1 MEFEHEVTQKGYVA
15 EWEKLVQEVATE
27 MDKAHMDMKKI
38 RLSMTLQ
45 KKKNLTNMSMSS
57 EFHDKAPTPQEVEE
71 AEAIIQNWFDRG
83 EKIWEDAQ
91 PGLKARDR
99 RMVQAWERAVREEEQ
114 INNHMIEELIEA
126 QQEFEEEIMHA
137 EHTFEEELQQNGTV
151 ADVKALEDKIDADLR
166 TMKKFNKRV
175 MSLKRRQEVMARA
188 NTKMYV
194 NLGKVSE
201 EMARNPPKPAEWD
214 AMKVKLVDWATRWE
228 TLAEKVKP
236 IEDRR
241 NEEIVDATE
250 DHMEEADEIIEE
262 MFEEWERND
271 QEFFEDVMHA
281 QEDMEHRLAQQGTF
295 DKMDKLGKDIEQ
307 TLDAAARSMK
317 KMKNNMIMRQK
328 IIKAQS
334 LQDVAA
340 KSDHHMYD
348 EMNAEVHHIEHEV
361 HAPKLSDALKALPD
375 GAKVKADYEKVTGW
389 VHDFEA
395 IHEKAAP
402 AEARRNRAVEDAFVD
417 RHEEVVDIIM
427 DADRDHKQKEERF
440 WNDIVAAQHDF
451 EVRMEKEGIAGRE
464 RFLGRDIE
472 KQFHEWGIMSK
483 KAQAQ
488 SLKSLEADIDAVL
501 ATL

>member
-1 MEFEHEVTQKGYVA
+1 MKYQVYAALIASASAGPYAEKINKHMPTQAETQAAEKKVEEWLNEFDAIVQETMPAVEARNRRIERSFQQHEKADERVWNEGVQELEENHNSWEEEVVEAQMEFEHEVTEKGYVA

-45 KKKNLTNMSMSS
+45 KKNNLPSMSS
-57 EFHDKAPTPQEVEE
+57 EFHEKAPTPQEVEE
-71 AEAIIQNWFDRG
+71 AEAIIQGWFERG

-99 RMVQAWERAVREEEQ
+99 RIMHAWERAVREEEQ
-114 INNHMIEELIEA
+114 INNHMMDELIEA
-126 QQEFEEEIMHA
+126 QMEFEEELMQA
-137 EHTFEEELQQNGTV
+137 EHNFEEELNQNGTV
-151 ADVKALEDKIDADLR
+151 ADVKALEDKIEADLR

-194 NLGKVSE
+194 NLGKISE

-228 TLAEKVKP
+228 ALAEKVKP

-241 NEEIVDATE
+241 NKEIVDATE
-250 DHMEEADEIIEE
+250 DHMEEADDIIEE
-262 MFEEWERND
+262 MFEEWDRND

-295 DKMDKLGKDIEQ
+295 DKMDKLASDIEG

-334 LQDVAA
+334 LQIDVDE
-340 KSDHHMYD
+340 KDHHMYD
-348 EMNAEVHHIEHEV
+348 EMTDEAHHI
-361 HAPKLSDALKALPD
+361 
-375 GAKVKADYEKVTGW
+375 
-389 VHDFEA
+389 
-395 IHEKAAP
+395 
-402 AEARRNRAVEDAFVD
+402 
-417 RHEEVVDIIM
+417 
-427 DADRDHKQKEERF
+427 
-440 WNDIVAAQHDF
+440 
-451 EVRMEKEGIAGRE
+451 
-464 RFLGRDIE
+464 
-472 KQFHEWGIMSK
+472 
-483 KAQAQ
+483 
-488 SLKSLEADIDAVL
+488 
-501 ATL
+501 